1 MRKYSAGNV
10 LMSLWENRLLLN
22 VCSLCVCRAEGDD
35 GAAGEEEAGGEGQA
49 DALGGVPGEEERQE
63 EAEEISKKTGE

>member
-10 LMSLWENRLLLN
+10 LMSLRENRLLLN
-22 VCSLCVCRAEGDD
+22 ACVCRAEGDD
-35 GAAGEEEAGGEGQA
+35 RAAGEEEAGGEGQA
-49 DALGGVPGEEERQE
+49 DPLGGVPREEERQE